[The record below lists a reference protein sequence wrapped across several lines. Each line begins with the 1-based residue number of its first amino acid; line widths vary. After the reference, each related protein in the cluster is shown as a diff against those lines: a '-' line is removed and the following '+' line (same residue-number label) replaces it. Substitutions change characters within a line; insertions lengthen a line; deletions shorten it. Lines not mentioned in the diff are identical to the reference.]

1 MNKIQL
7 EQCIRD
13 YGKELYSFCRYLTK
27 NVQEAED
34 LYQDTFLKV
43 VELRERID
51 YEYNPKSYLASVALH
66 LWSNKKRKY
75 AWRMRIAGIERLVEE
90 TAEDEK
96 SVTCEKLAS
105 PVEEGI
111 LQKEEKML
119 VQKAVADL
127 EEKYRVV
134 VYLYYTMQLSV
145 GEISRVLK
153 IPEGTVKTRLHKARK
168 LLKKKLEVVLDEI

>member
-13 YGKELYSFCRYLTK
+13 YGKDLYSFCRYLTG

-34 LYQDTFLKV
+34 LYQDTFLKA
-43 VELRERID
+43 VELREGID
-51 YEYNPKSYLASVALH
+51 YENNPKSYFASVALH
-66 LWSNKKRKY
+66 LWNNKKRKY
-75 AWRMRIAGIERLVEE
+75 AWRMRIAGMERLVEE

-96 SVTCEKLAS
+96 TVACEKLVS
-105 PVEEGI
+105 PVEEGVV
-111 LQKEEKML
+111 QKEEKML
-119 VQKAVADL
+119 VRKAVGEL
-127 EEKYRVV
+127 EEKYRVP

-145 GEISRVLK
+145 GEISRILK